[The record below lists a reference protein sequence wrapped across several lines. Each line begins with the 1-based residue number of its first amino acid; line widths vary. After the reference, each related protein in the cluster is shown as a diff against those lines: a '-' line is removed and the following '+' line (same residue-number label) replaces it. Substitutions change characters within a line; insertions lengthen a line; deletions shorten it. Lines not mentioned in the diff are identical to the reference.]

1 MLNKEEVKMPKEIK
15 VLEDKI
21 RELEQYIDQLG
32 FELAEERERSRRLSE
47 GLRDYKIAYKV
58 LLNHIKQNQ

>member
-1 MLNKEEVKMPKEIK
+1 MSKEIK
-15 VLEDKI
+15 VLEDEIK
-21 RELEQYIDQLG
+21 ELEQYIGQLE
-32 FELAEERERSRRLSE
+32 FELAKERERSCRLSE